1 MIHRNGRT
9 ACMQKAGTAYFLLDT
24 DDYLPAFL
32 DEIPEEEEL
41 PESLN
46 LPKPSVW
53 KTLYLGAGK
62 KDKIN
67 KMDIVG
73 IILQKGQIQKDELG
87 KIEVLDHSSYVAI
100 KSNKIYKT
108 LQLIK
113 EEKIKNK
120 KVKMGISN

>member
-1 MIHRNGRT
+1 
-9 ACMQKAGTAYFLLDT
+9 
-24 DDYLPAFL
+24 
-32 DEIPEEEEL
+32 
-41 PESLN
+41 
-46 LPKPSVW
+46 
-53 KTLYLGAGK
+53 
-62 KDKIN
+62 
-67 KMDIVG
+67 MDIVG